1 MSLKDFNIQYMI
13 NGDGNEDD
21 ESEPS
26 TSKSSMSSSSAA
38 QKDDSKS
45 ATSVIEEKIIESPK
59 EKLVAFNK
67 QWFVSLLISNVTKF
81 QIDF

>member
-1 MSLKDFNIQYMI
+1 MSLKDFNVQYMI

-59 EKLVAFNK
+59 EKLVAFDK
-67 QWFVSLLISNVTKF
+67 QWFVSLFLF
-81 QIDF
+81 PM